1 MNQSRSSAGC
11 QSDRCILFYDSHSDD
26 RQTDGQDGWHHPES
40 NRGDRH
46 WCSHVTSNC
55 DSWAMDG
62 MRGRRGKYKNLTVFL
77 MPVTDTP
84 AMTPFSTYG
93 LSHHSFMESS
103 FPLMLCC
110 KDTNGPF
117 AALNIVSYKTYKV
130 YIFLSSFLFRSL
142 KEVRRSVALKSVQMA

>member
-1 MNQSRSSAGC
+1 M
-11 QSDRCILFYDSHSDD
+11 DDIILKAIVE
-26 RQTDGQDGWHHPES
+26 TDTDA
-40 NRGDRH
+40 
-46 WCSHVTSNC
+46 VTSRPTVT
-55 DSWAMDG
+55 AGYRTMDG

-93 LSHHSFMESS
+93 LSHHPLMESS

-142 KEVRRSVALKSVQMA
+142 KEVSKSIALKSVQMA